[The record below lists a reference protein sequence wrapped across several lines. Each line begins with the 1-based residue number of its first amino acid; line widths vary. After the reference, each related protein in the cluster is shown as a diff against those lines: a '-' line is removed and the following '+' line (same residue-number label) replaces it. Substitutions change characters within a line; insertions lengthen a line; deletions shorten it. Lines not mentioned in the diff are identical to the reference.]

1 MPLLDA
7 ERLPLRRLQRTP
19 AIADSPADIA
29 RLVID
34 AAVAIQHHPHLIL
47 IERAALYG
55 AVEQGKRHIIL
66 PAHIKFF
73 DLIDFLQCPIEIHA
87 LPP

>member
-19 AIADSPADIA
+19 AIADSPSNIA

-47 IERAALYG
+47 IEHAALYG
-55 AVEQGKRHIIL
+55 VVEQGKRHIIL
-66 PAHIKFF
+66 FARIKFF
-73 DLIDFLQCPIEIHA
+73 DFIDFLQCPIEIHA